1 MSSVHSLYNLKL
13 SGIWNKFLKTAHEI
27 LVQRKTGNT
36 PVMDAKTREDFWT
49 ACGDK
54 DANPFQFWFSWPGG
68 THMQTGA
75 GQEASALQ
83 NAVASTAHSLLLGH
97 IPLAPSILLIPGCEG
112 RSCPSP
118 PNGEEMGRAG
128 QGRAKITS
136 IPCIQNLLLRAT
148 ATKMIWRENKDF
160 LADCSLKT
168 NCTLPFVIHS
178 GFKAACE

>member
-1 MSSVHSLYNLKL
+1 MPKQERIFGQHVGTRMRIPFSFGFPDLVVH
-13 SGIWNKFLKTAHEI
+13 TCRQE
-27 LVQRKTGNT
+27 LVKR
-36 PVMDAKTREDFWT
+36 PVHYKMLL
-49 ACGDK
+49 
-54 DANPFQFWFSWPGG
+54 Q
-68 THMQTGA
+68 
-75 GQEASALQ
+75 ALP
-83 NAVASTAHSLLLGH
+83 HSLLLGH

-118 PNGEEMGRAG
+118 PNGEEVGRAG

-136 IPCIQNLLLRAT
+136 IPCIQNLFLRAT

>member
-1 MSSVHSLYNLKL
+1 MPKQERIFGQHVGTRMRIPFSFGFPDLVVH
-13 SGIWNKFLKTAHEI
+13 T
-27 LVQRKTGNT
+27 
-36 PVMDAKTREDFWT
+36 
-49 ACGDK
+49 C
-54 DANPFQFWFSWPGG
+54 
-68 THMQTGA
+68 
-75 GQEASALQ
+75 GQELVKRPVHYKMLLQ
-83 NAVASTAHSLLLGH
+83 TLPHSLLLGH
-97 IPLAPSILLIPGCEG
+97 IPLAPSILLIPECEG

-160 LADCSLKT
+160 FADCSLKT